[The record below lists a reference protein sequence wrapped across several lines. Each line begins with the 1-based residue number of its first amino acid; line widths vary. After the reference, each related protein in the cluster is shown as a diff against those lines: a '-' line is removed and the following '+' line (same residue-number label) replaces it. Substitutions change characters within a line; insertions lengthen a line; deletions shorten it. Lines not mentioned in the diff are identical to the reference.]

1 MDADDYT
8 IRYARSDEF
17 NALPAIER
25 AAAALFRVTAFPY
38 LAAAALASEGI
49 APHHDRVWVAVAP
62 TGQLVGFAIA
72 HPLDGSA
79 YLHEL
84 DVDSAHGRRGLG
96 RRLIDA
102 VAEWARQ
109 EGLQAITLTTFRAV
123 PWNAPYY
130 ARLGFRPLGDDHL
143 SPGLRAVQQAEAEM
157 GLPIGDRLCMRLD
170 LTPGPHAKE

>member
-79 YLHEL
+79 YLHE
-84 DVDSAHGRRGLG
+84 
-96 RRLIDA
+96 IDA